1 MQETEQTP
9 PEFLKKLAA
18 GNDEQSMEKLQN
30 SFFSNSSPKHFQQNN
45 ANATFIRSSPKQS
58 PTTAANMSSS
68 QTQKKTFTFR
78 QSAPLPIR
86 SLLLDWETKNHKIDE
101 GARKSFTAANIES
114 FTKQMQNLAL
124 NNRGNESIGGDH
136 RQPITKLEN
145 SNSISAPKG
154 FAAAQT
160 LHNHSNSNAQAAHN
174 QVHIHAEEKPTP
186 LPRSSIITSPSPQ
199 QPQQLAASV
208 LPVVAPTSKGRVEQL
223 EHTPLKSVNSVTTAG
238 AIAQPQA
245 PVVKTLQFQLNAIGQ
260 NSAAPTQTSACAA
273 PKAPSAPSIK
283 NVEKNVEKKVVVTTN
298 DADDWD

>member
-18 GNDEQSMEKLQN
+18 GNDEQSMEKHQN
-30 SFFSNSSPKHFQQNN
+30 SFFSNSSPKHFQSNN
-45 ANATFIRSSPKQS
+45 ANTTFIRPSPKQS

-124 NNRGNESIGGDH
+124 NNRGNGSTGGDN

-145 SNSISAPKG
+145 SNSISSPKG
-154 FAAAQT
+154 FAQT

-174 QVHIHAEEKPTP
+174 QVHIQAEEKPTP
-186 LPRSSIITSPSPQ
+186 LPRSSIITSPSQQ

-208 LPVVAPTSKGRVEQL
+208 LQLPEVAPTVKGPVEQL

-245 PVVKTLQFQLNAIGQ
+245 PVAKTLQFQLN
-260 NSAAPTQTSACAA
+260 STAPTQTSVCAA

-283 NVEKNVEKKVVVTTN
+283 NVEKVEKKMMVTTN
-298 DADDWD
+298 DDDDWD